1 MAPTKQPTTKPA
13 DTAPAVTAQTAVEAE
28 NKTSQDASQAT
39 DEPTIKTWS
48 TKKQKI
54 DTEWLIHFKNSR
66 NATLSFI
73 WPDGK
78 LCSFTNGIFATNDPA
93 TIKKL
98 ELTQDFK
105 FGFIKEFDPEKQN
118 EKSK

>member
-1 MAPTKQPTTKPA
+1 MAPAKQTTTKPA
-13 DTAPAVTAQTAVEAE
+13 DLVSKEPVQTGVESE
-28 NKTSQDASQAT
+28 DQTSQNTTQTT
-39 DEPTIKTWS
+39 DESVVKTWS
-48 TKKQKI
+48 TKKQKN

-73 WPDGK
+73 WPDWK

-105 FGFIKEFDPEKQN
+105 FGFIKEFDPEKQI

>member
-1 MAPTKQPTTKPA
+1 MAPTKQTTKPA
-13 DTAPAVTAQTAVEAE
+13 DLVSQESTVQTGVGSEDQ
-28 NKTSQDASQAT
+28 TSQDVTQTT
-39 DEPTIKTWS
+39 DEPVAKTWS

-78 LCSFTNGIFATNDPA
+78 LCSFTNGIFATDDPA

-105 FGFIKEFDPEKQN
+105 FGFIKEFNPEKQN

>member
-1 MAPTKQPTTKPA
+1 
-13 DTAPAVTAQTAVEAE
+13 VQTGAE
-28 NKTSQDASQAT
+28 SEDQTSQNATQTT
-39 DEPTIKTWS
+39 DESVVKTWS
-48 TKKQKI
+48 TKKQKN

-73 WPDGK
+73 WPDWK

-105 FGFIKEFDPEKQN
+105 FGFIKEFDPEKQI